1 MKKKSA
7 YQLRHQVA
15 STRKN
20 SVSAPARLPARE
32 DFRSSLL
39 TRRSFTRRPVG
50 EGGFFNLRVLIG
62 LFLVL
67 AGLFLALVGF
77 GTFSSVFAQNE
88 TTREQMAVELAQ
100 ALAVQPP
107 ACVPGQEMFHDV
119 PASNPF
125 CPWIEELVR
134 RGITTGCGGGNYCPS
149 ASVSRAQM
157 AAFLLK
163 TLDAAKSRFAVV
175 NSNGT
180 LVRGR
185 GVVSTQQVSG
195 FPAAYEIIFDTQT
208 TGCAYIGTVGLPG
221 IGQIDGFLTTAR
233 RTATSNGVF
242 VRTFDASGVE
252 APRTFHVELLCP

>member
-7 YQLRHQVA
+7 SQLRHQVA
-15 STRKN
+15 STRRI
-20 SVSAPARLPARE
+20 SVSAPARR
-32 DFRSSLL
+32 SLL

-77 GTFSSVFAQNE
+77 GTFSSVFAQDE

-100 ALAVQPP
+100 ALAIQPP
-107 ACVPGQEMFHDV
+107 ACVPGQEMFNDV

-134 RGITTGCGGGNYCPS
+134 RGITTGCGSGNYCPS

-195 FPAAYEIIFDTQT
+195 FPGAYEIIFDTQT

-221 IGQIDGFLTTAR
+221 IGQTDGFLTTAR

-242 VRTFDASGVE
+242 VRTFDASGVDT
-252 APRTFHVELLCP
+252 PRTFHVELLCP